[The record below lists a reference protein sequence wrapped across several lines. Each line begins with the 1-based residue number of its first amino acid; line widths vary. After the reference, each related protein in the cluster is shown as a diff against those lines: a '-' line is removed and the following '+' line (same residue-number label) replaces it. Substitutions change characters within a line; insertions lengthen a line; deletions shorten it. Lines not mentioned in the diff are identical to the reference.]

1 MTADPEHEALLT
13 WDYTSE
19 VWSWSPADGPWS
31 PAHGR
36 PKTSGARLS
45 ASTGS
50 LGPDDAYEFWREVV
64 IYDFA
69 AGRMDAEA
77 KREFRGAGEVLA
89 APRGSIFTCRLGPLS
104 GERTRAQS
112 RADGCDE
119 VSFGLVRKGRRRTV
133 GPDGTVSSSEAG
145 DFYVYDAA
153 MPCRLEWTAHE
164 SIYLA
169 VPRDL
174 LRSTFG
180 GDPPPAEQLRTALQ
194 ASGLAPFLK
203 GQLDLMA
210 RRWRRTPERDQMVVF
225 DAALDLLLAALA
237 GVLGSASAEGSE
249 AVGAGQFAAACRFI
263 EANLPDPDLDPV
275 RIARSAGCSRA
286 TLYRLFARREL
297 TVAGYVRDRRLQRF
311 MRLLRVA
318 GPDATIAALAARCGF
333 FDPPTFN
340 QTFRRR
346 FGVSPGELRREAM
359 KIALVRR

>member
-180 GDPPPAEQLRTALQ
+180 GDPLRIEAHLLDF
-194 ASGLAPFLK
+194 SG
-203 GQLDLMA
+203 DLYGL
-210 RRWRRTPERDQMVVF
+210 RLVV
-225 DAALDLLLAALA
+225 
-237 GVLGSASAEGSE
+237 
-249 AVGAGQFAAACRFI
+249 RFI
-263 EANLPDPDLDPV
+263 ERLRGEEKFP
-275 RIARSAGCSRA
+275 SA
-286 TLYRLFARREL
+286 E
-297 TVAGYVRDRRLQRF
+297 
-311 MRLLRVA
+311 
-318 GPDATIAALAARCGF
+318 
-333 FDPPTFN
+333 
-340 QTFRRR
+340 
-346 FGVSPGELRREAM
+346 
-359 KIALVRR
+359 ALVRQIKKDEERAREIFSSLSSLC